1 MKKVLS
7 VKSAVCVG
15 AITLLTSTVNPI
27 NVSATSLCTE
37 TGLAGI
43 ALSLEQYTQSADDGA
58 ETNPLKRT
66 NSASRELSVTI

>member
-15 AITLLTSTVNPI
+15 AITLLASTVNPI
-27 NVSATSLCTE
+27 NSSATSLCTE

-43 ALSLEQYTQSADDGA
+43 ALSLEQYTQLADSA
-58 ETNPLKRT
+58 ETTSTSEPSNTGTR
-66 NSASRELSVTI
+66 